1 MAECFAFAP
10 VGLNTHMQLG
20 DQARLTALV
29 LHAPQLVTMNRC
41 RTAQRVKAAQRP
53 PGLGLDAAAGY
64 TCTLSL
70 VGNPR
75 ADLPSGARAKK
86 QAVGTLHV
94 SYR

>member
-53 PGLGLDAAAGY
+53 PGLGLDAAGGY
-64 TCTLSL
+64 DPRSSC
-70 VGNPR
+70 VGNLL
-75 ADLPSGARAKK
+75 ADLPSGERSRC
-86 QAVGTLHV
+86 VYGD
-94 SYR
+94 